1 MKSTHTPTPWLVR
14 FDEDRFDSKLSVL
27 EVIDGSDASLN
38 HPQGELVLARV
49 NVSAFA
55 PHMDE
60 PLANARLIA
69 AAPELL
75 AIIRA
80 LLPHAQNEWT
90 RLDDLAHRGHLESEN
105 SAMNLDRW
113 IEHAFET
120 IDKLEVK

>member
-1 MKSTHTPTPWLVR
+1 MKTHTPAPWLVR

-60 PLANARLIA
+60 PLANATLIA
-69 AAPELL
+69 SAPEMLEAL
-75 AIIRA
+75 ALIYANAGESPEWIRA
-80 LLPHAQNEWT
+80 RIAPV
-90 RLDDLAHRGHLESEN
+90 
-105 SAMNLDRW
+105 
-113 IEHAFET
+113 IEKA
-120 IDKLEVK
+120 IGGSL

>member
-1 MKSTHTPTPWLVR
+1 MKSHTPAPWFVR

-60 PLANARLIA
+60 PLANATLIA
-69 AAPELL
+69 SAPEMLEAL
-75 AIIRA
+75 ALIYANAGESPEWIRA
-80 LLPHAQNEWT
+80 RIAPV
-90 RLDDLAHRGHLESEN
+90 
-105 SAMNLDRW
+105 
-113 IEHAFET
+113 IEKA
-120 IDKLEVK
+120 IGGSL

>member
-1 MKSTHTPTPWLVR
+1 MKTHTPGPWLVR

-60 PLANARLIA
+60 PLANAHLIA
-69 AAPELL
+69 SAPDLL
-75 AIIRA
+75 SA
-80 LLPHAQNEWT
+80 LE
-90 RLDDLAHRGHLESEN
+90 RLAHPMADDDDLDFARAVIRKAKGL
-105 SAMNLDRW
+105 
-113 IEHAFET
+113 
-120 IDKLEVK
+120 

>member
-1 MKSTHTPTPWLVR
+1 MKTHTPGPWLVR

-27 EVIDGSDASLN
+27 EVIDGRDESLN

-75 AIIRA
+75 AALEAVTKAYVELVQSDYPPSWSAEKDSEVIAARA
-80 LLPHAQNEWT
+80 AIAKAKGNE
-90 RLDDLAHRGHLESEN
+90 
-105 SAMNLDRW
+105 
-113 IEHAFET
+113 
-120 IDKLEVK
+120 

>member
-1 MKSTHTPTPWLVR
+1 MKSTHTPGPWEIYGCTLYAGTYPVAR
-14 FDEDRFDSKLSVL
+14 TWDSEYSGL
-27 EVIDGSDASLN
+27 
-38 HPQGELVLARV
+38 P
-49 NVSAFA
+49 
-55 PHMDE
+55 E
-60 PLANARLIA
+60 PEREANARLIA